1 MLPKKINKMSIEEQ
15 EVYLIKKMQ
24 ELYRKEEIYRRALA
38 KVRGNHKIDLS
49 DLERPDLMEMKDDI
63 AA

>member
-15 EVYLIKKMQ
+15 EVYLIKKVQ

-38 KVRGNHKIDLS
+38 RVRGNHKIDLS
-49 DLERPDLMEMKDDI
+49 DLERPDLLEMKGEQN
-63 AA
+63 

>member
-15 EVYLIKKMQ
+15 EVYLIRKMQ
-24 ELYRKEEIYRRALA
+24 ELYQKEQVYRRALA

-49 DLERPDLMEMKDDI
+49 ELERPDLIEMKSEQN
-63 AA
+63 

>member
-1 MLPKKINKMSIEEQ
+1 MLPKKVNKMSIEEQ
-15 EVYLIKKMQ
+15 EVYLINKMQ

-49 DLERPDLMEMKDDI
+49 DLERPDLLEMKVEQN
-63 AA
+63 

>member
-15 EVYLIKKMQ
+15 EVYLIKKVQ

-38 KVRGNHKIDLS
+38 RVRGNHKIDLS
-49 DLERPDLMEMKDDI
+49 ELERPDLLEMKSEQN
-63 AA
+63 

>member
-15 EVYLIKKMQ
+15 EVYLINKMQ

-49 DLERPDLMEMKDDI
+49 DLERPDLLEMKVEQN
-63 AA
+63 

>member
-1 MLPKKINKMSIEEQ
+1 MLPKKINKMSIEEK

-24 ELYRKEEIYRRALA
+24 ELYKREEIYRRALA

-49 DLERPDLMEMKDDI
+49 ELERPDLMEMKSEQN
-63 AA
+63 

>member
-1 MLPKKINKMSIEEQ
+1 MLPKKVNKMSIEEQ

-24 ELYRKEEIYRRALA
+24 ELYTKETIYRRALA

-49 DLERPDLMEMKDDI
+49 DLERPDLMEMKDDV

>member
-1 MLPKKINKMSIEEQ
+1 MSIEEQ

>member
-15 EVYLIKKMQ
+15 EVYLIKKVQ

-49 DLERPDLMEMKDDI
+49 DLERPDLLEMKGEQN
-63 AA
+63 

>member
-24 ELYRKEEIYRRALA
+24 ELYKREEIYRRALA

-49 DLERPDLMEMKDDI
+49 ELERPDLMEMKSEQN
-63 AA
+63 